1 MLASEGSAGAGHAFG
16 RMILV
21 GFATSKGDDGGSPP
35 SRGRACISVACRFRC
50 RKSFPYRGCSHASSE
65 PVVPSASALGPTKRL
80 VFFSVRFLRRH
91 DPHNVRNRPR
101 PDATELPS
109 PAGAVSAI
117 AGSIRTGLD
126 RCVSWTFLGLR
137 PVGAGRFGGVRTGTA
152 KTGDAPRYRSV
163 GGVRRIAG
171 VSVRYAGR
179 SLRRAGGAACAA
191 ADRPR
196 TMRRRSR
203 G

>member
-16 RMILV
+16 RMIFV

-35 SRGRACISVACRFRC
+35 SRGRACISVASRFRC
-50 RKSFPYRGCSHASSE
+50 RKSFPYRGCFHASSE

-91 DPHNVRNRPR
+91 DPYNVRNRPR

-152 KTGDAPRYRSV
+152 KARRCSAVSERRRCTTYRGCQRSIC
-163 GGVRRIAG
+163 RA
-171 VSVRYAGR
+171 VSA
-179 SLRRAGGAACAA
+179 SS
-191 ADRPR
+191 
-196 TMRRRSR
+196 RRRSVR
-203 G
+203 SSGSSANHAAP

>member
-1 MLASEGSAGAGHAFG
+1 
-16 RMILV
+16 MILV

-35 SRGRACISVACRFRC
+35 SRGRACISVASRFRC

-91 DPHNVRNRPR
+91 DPYNVRNRPR